1 MVGRFE
7 RELRTDGLIAIG
19 TSEAGLSAFSVEQ
32 YDASARGIAK
42 EVVSKARRE
51 KLVPCQPKSETDF
64 DEACAKRFVEH
75 YGTLLFRRPL
85 TSAETKRF
93 VDTARS
99 GHKGLGNFYSGLEF
113 ALAGMMVQPDF
124 LLRIERVVPDPK
136 NKGQVRL
143 DAYSKATRL
152 SYFLTNS
159 TPDQELLRAAGAGE
173 LDTEAGLARQ
183 ADRLLASPRFEGAV
197 RAFFEDMLQFE
208 MFEDLAKDPII
219 YPVYNSVVAA
229 DAQEQTLRT
238 ITEHLI
244 TKKGDY
250 RDLFTTQTTFL
261 TRSLGRVYKL
271 PVATRNGWERTELSA
286 EAGHSGILTQVSFVA
301 LNSHPGPILA
311 DAAWPGDPRDLHV
324 PEGARSA
331 AGCGFQR
338 GGSHRQ
344 QSR

>member
-1 MVGRFE
+1 MKLLARNDRSGRGKAGGLALLFVGLSVVQVSAWSAKEAESSGGPPTVRRLTESQYRATVADIFAPDIPVVGRFE

-19 TSEAGLSAFSVEQ
+19 TSEAGMSAFSVEQ

-51 KLVPCQPKSETDF
+51 KLVPCQPKAETEF

-124 LLRIERVVPDPK
+124 LLRIERVEPDPK
-136 NKGQVRL
+136 HKGQVRL

-159 TPDQELLRAAGAGE
+159 TPDKELLRAAGAGE
-173 LDTEAGLARQ
+173 LDTEEGLARQ
-183 ADRLLASPRFEGAV
+183 ADRLMAIA
-197 RAFFEDMLQFE
+197 
-208 MFEDLAKDPII
+208 
-219 YPVYNSVVAA
+219 
-229 DAQEQTLRT
+229 TLR
-238 ITEHLI
+238 
-244 TKKGDY
+244 
-250 RDLFTTQTTFL
+250 R
-261 TRSLGRVYKL
+261 R
-271 PVATRNGWERTELSA
+271 
-286 EAGHSGILTQVSFVA
+286 
-301 LNSHPGPILA
+301 
-311 DAAWPGDPRDLHV
+311 
-324 PEGARSA
+324 GARVLRGHA
-331 AGCGFQR
+331 AV
-338 GGSHRQ
+338 
-344 QSR
+344 